1 MTMSDFTD
9 FQKET
14 MFTLPVERHSDAAG
28 SLSITLRGGSDKALL
43 IGGHIDP
50 VINGG

>member
-14 MFTLPVERHSDAAG
+14 MSTQPAERHSEAAEN
-28 SLSITLRGGSDKALL
+28 LSFTLRGGSDKALL

-50 VINGG
+50 VLNGG